1 MVLSKTVSTLLP
13 SLIIVFL
20 ALASNS
26 GANVVQA
33 SESEL
38 VKEVTTTTTAT
49 TTTRAAD
56 GPLVFDA
63 NLTVELV
70 YEGLEYPTNMEFL
83 ASNDILVLEKNK
95 GTVQRIIDGQ
105 MLDQPILDIAVAN
118 ENERGLVGLD
128 ISKNA
133 NNHTFVYLYFTES
146 GNKTDGSDHCPEIV
160 KCILANDSN
169 GNKLYQYQLKDNRLL
184 HPKLLLDLPS
194 NPGSDHIGG
203 AILIGPGNNS
213 SINDLTTR
221 RNVNTS
227 NNDIAQNDT
236 LYIATGDN
244 SFPWSQ
250 TANIIHGINAE
261 GRGGILRINQNGS
274 PINGGAIL
282 GNTFPLNLY
291 YAYGIRNS
299 FGIDF
304 DPITGNLW
312 DTENGPNFGD
322 EINLVRQGFNSG
334 WLKVQGISSP
344 ASASQIE
351 GLKSFG
357 GRGEYSDPEL
367 TWSLPVGLTSI
378 RFFDSGKF
386 GELYRND
393 MFVADIH
400 NGNIYHLELDER
412 RLGLKLSGA
421 LADKVVNTTGEGA
434 ELVFAR
440 GFNGIVDLEVGPD
453 GYLYILAYHEHTKA
467 DRQHYYGQGR
477 IYRIVPTYDRTN

>member
-1 MVLSKTVSTLLP
+1 MVFSKTVSTLLL
-13 SLIIVFL
+13 SLILVFL
-20 ALASNS
+20 VLASIS
-26 GANVVQA
+26 EANVVQT
-33 SESEL
+33 SESKL
-38 VKEVTTTTTAT
+38 VKEATTTT
-49 TTTRAAD
+49 TTTRAANS
-56 GPLVFDA
+56 PLVYDS
-63 NLTVELV
+63 NLKVELV

-118 ENERGLVGLD
+118 ENERGLLGLA
-128 ISKNA
+128 ISQNA
-133 NNHTFVYLYFTES
+133 NNQTFVYLYFTES
-146 GNKTDGSDHCPEIV
+146 GNRTDGSDHCPEIV
-160 KCILANDSN
+160 KCSLANDSN
-169 GNKLYQYQLKDNRLL
+169 GNKLYQYQLKDGKLL
-184 HPKLLLDLPS
+184 HPKLLLNLPS
-194 NPGSDHIGG
+194 VPGSDHVGG
-203 AILIGPGNNS
+203 PILIGPNNS
-213 SINDLTTR
+213 SFNGFTTR
-221 RNVNTS
+221 RNANTS

-250 TANIIHGINAE
+250 TANIIQGINAE

-274 PINGGAIL
+274 PINGGVIL

-304 DPITGNLW
+304 DPVTGILW

-322 EINLVRQGFNSG
+322 EINLVPQGFNSG
-334 WLKVQGISSP
+334 WLKVQGISPRPST
-344 ASASQIE
+344 SEVE

-378 RFFDSGKF
+378 RFFDSDKF

-393 MFVADIH
+393 LFVADIH
-400 NGNIYHLELDER
+400 NGNIYHLELDEQ
-412 RLGLKLSGA
+412 RLGLNLNGT
-421 LADKVVNTTGEGA
+421 LADKVVNSTEEGA

-440 GFNGIVDLEVGPD
+440 GFNGVVDLEVGPD
-453 GYLYILAYHEHTKA
+453 GYLYILAYHEQTKA

-477 IYRIVPTYDRTN
+477 IYRIVPTSDRTN

>member
-1 MVLSKTVSTLLP
+1 MVLSKTVSSLLL
-13 SLIIVFL
+13 SLIMVFL
-20 ALASNS
+20 ILASNS
-26 GANVVQA
+26 EPYLVQT
-33 SESEL
+33 SESKL
-38 VKEVTTTTTAT
+38 VKEAT
-49 TTTRAAD
+49 TMTRTTRAAD
-56 GPLVFDA
+56 GPLVHDF
-63 NLTVELV
+63 NLKVELV
-70 YEGLEYPTNMEFL
+70 YEGLEYPTNMAFL
-83 ASNDILVLEKNK
+83 VSNDILVLEKNK
-95 GTVQRIIDGQ
+95 GTIQRIIDGQ

-118 ENERGLVGLD
+118 ENERGLLGLA
-128 ISKNA
+128 ISKNV
-133 NNHTFVYLYFTES
+133 NNQTFVYLYFTQS
-146 GNKTDGSDHCPEIV
+146 GNRTDGSDHCPEIV
-160 KCILANDSN
+160 KCGLANDSK
-169 GNKLYQYQLKDNRLL
+169 GNKLYQYQLKDGKLL

-203 AILIGPGNNS
+203 AILIGPDNS
-213 SINDLTTR
+213 SFNDFTTG

-227 NNDIAQNDT
+227 NNNVTQDDA
-236 LYIATGDN
+236 LYIVTGDN

-250 TANIIHGINAE
+250 TANIIQGINAE

-274 PINGGAIL
+274 PLNDEAIL

-304 DPITGNLW
+304 DPVTGNLW

-344 ASASQIE
+344 ASTYEIE
-351 GLKSFG
+351 GLESFG
-357 GRGEYSDPEL
+357 GKGEYSDPEL

-378 RFFDSGKF
+378 RFFDSDKF

-393 MFVADIH
+393 LFVADIH

-421 LADKVVNTTGEGA
+421 LADKVVNTTEEGA
-434 ELVFAR
+434 ELVFAQ

-453 GYLYILAYHEHTKA
+453 GYLYILAYHEQTKA

-477 IYRIVPTYDRTN
+477 IYRIVPTYERTN

>member
-1 MVLSKTVSTLLP
+1 MVLSKTVSTLLL
-13 SLIIVFL
+13 SLIMVFL
-20 ALASNS
+20 VLASNPEPYL
-26 GANVVQA
+26 VQT
-33 SESEL
+33 SESKL
-38 VKEVTTTTTAT
+38 VKEATTTTT
-49 TTTRAAD
+49 TTRVAD
-56 GPLVFDA
+56 GPLVYDA
-63 NLTVELV
+63 DLKLELV
-70 YEGLEYPTNMEFL
+70 YEGLEYPTNMAFL

-118 ENERGLVGLD
+118 ENERGLLGLA

-133 NNHTFVYLYFTES
+133 NNQTFVYLYFTQS
-146 GNKTDGSDHCPEIV
+146 GNRTDGSDHCPEIV
-160 KCILANDSN
+160 KCGLANDSN
-169 GNKLYQYQLKDNRLL
+169 GNKLYQYQLNDGKLM

-203 AILIGPGNNS
+203 AILIAPDNYR
-213 SINDLTTR
+213 INDFTTR
-221 RNVNTS
+221 RNVNTP
-227 NNDIAQNDT
+227 NNDVTQDDA
-236 LYIATGDN
+236 LYIVTGDN

-250 TANIIHGINAE
+250 TANIIQGINAE
-261 GRGGILRINQNGS
+261 GRGGILRLNQNGS
-274 PINGGAIL
+274 PLNDKAML

-344 ASASQIE
+344 ASTSEIE
-351 GLKSFG
+351 GLESFG
-357 GRGEYSDPEL
+357 GKGEYSDPEL

-378 RFFDSGKF
+378 RFFDSDKF

-393 MFVADIH
+393 LFVADIH

-421 LADKVVNTTGEGA
+421 LADKVINTTEEGA
-434 ELVFAR
+434 ELIFAQ

-453 GYLYILAYHEHTKA
+453 GYLYILAYHEQTKA

-477 IYRIVPTYDRTN
+477 IYRIVPTYERTN